1 MNMLELCDYIYTNY
15 PLFKRQ
21 IPRWRLL
28 SLLDKNEDKVVYTLE
43 NGKLVSAGFFVRIT
57 DTTLAKMKLGFV
69 DIKNYTVIQELLQEK
84 GNNIHFL
91 FALGDGYKSIRKGI
105 RKMIKRENPKSVS
118 WYKQDMSK
126 LNVFKGEVKL
136 CHQSQQ
142 QS

>member
-1 MNMLELCDYIYTNY
+1 MNMLELCDYIYKNY

-28 SLLDKNEDKVVYTLE
+28 SLLDKNEDKVIYTIR
-43 NGKLVSAGFFVRIT
+43 NGKLASAGFFVRIT

-69 DIKNYTVIQELLQEK
+69 DIKNYDIIQELLQEK

-91 FALGDGYKSIRKGI
+91 FALGDGLTSLRKGI
-105 RKMIKRENPKSVS
+105 RKAIKRENPKSVS

-126 LNVFKGEVKL
+126 LNVFKKERFL
-136 CHQSQQ
+136 CHQ
-142 QS
+142 